1 MGDTVARRHRTVP
14 PASAPERALPAGGAA
29 AAASAAAYAVAALL
43 GAALALA
50 LLPPEFLLPEAGRPW
65 KPVGDAAQHIV
76 AQRYVLRDPAWHWP
90 PPMAPS
96 LGTAEGGTNIAFADG
111 IPLLA
116 LLLKAVAAWLPPGF
130 HGIGLWYG
138 LAFVAQPV
146 AAVWCLRGSGE
157 RRLVPA
163 IGVALAAAS
172 MPAWLNRYGHAALTG
187 HFFLLIALGLYL
199 RLARRQSAALW
210 AAATAVA
217 VAALLAHPYLAAMVL
232 ALLGAVPLTL
242 LLRRRG
248 APGGGGAAL
257 AGSGAATGAV
267 LLVMAAF
274 GYLGASGEGGYGRF
288 ALNLLSPIW
297 PHRSGLLPGLVAAEV
312 DATGHG
318 GWEGYNWLGAGLL
331 AGLLA
336 AVLLRPRALAAM
348 LRRHAGLALA
358 LLGLTLLAVSHRV
371 GFGKTVVLDLGA
383 AVPAVL
389 EQFRAS
395 GRFFW
400 PVAYALL
407 IGTAAVL
414 ARHPRP
420 RLGAALVLA
429 LGVAQFADA
438 APLRAALR
446 DWAAAR
452 PAWTLDAP
460 ALRALFARHERLTLL
475 PSWPCIAREAER
487 DYVQALE
494 ALTLASETALPVST
508 MYVARWRGA
517 APPAC
522 RDAALAA
529 APLAPG
535 ELRLI
540 LPGAVARMLPLVPG
554 AAERC
559 AAVGEA
565 VACAAPSPG
574 R

>member
-1 MGDTVARRHRTVP
+1 MP
-14 PASAPERALPAGGAA
+14 
-29 AAASAAAYAVAALL
+29 AAASVAAHAAAALL

-50 LLPPEFLLPEAGRPW
+50 LLPREFLLPEAGRPW
-65 KPVGDAAQHIV
+65 MPVGDAAQHIV
-76 AQRYVLRDPAWHWP
+76 AQRYFLRDPAWHWP
-90 PPMAPS
+90 PLLAPH

-116 LLLKAVAAWLPPGF
+116 LLLKAIAAWLPAGF

-163 IGVALAAAS
+163 LGVALAAAS

-187 HFFLLIALGLYL
+187 HFFLLVALGLYL
-199 RLARRQSAALW
+199 RLARRQGAAPW
-210 AAATAVA
+210 AAAAAVA

-232 ALLGAVPLTL
+232 ALLGAVPLTW
-242 LLRRRG
+242 LLRRDAAAAG
-248 APGGGGAAL
+248 TAL
-257 AGSGAATGAV
+257 AGSGAATAAV

-274 GYLGASGEGGYGRF
+274 GYLGATGEGGYGQF
-288 ALNLLSPIW
+288 AMNLLAPVW
-297 PHRSGLLPGLVAAEV
+297 PHRSGLLAGLVAAEV

-331 AGLLA
+331 GGLA
-336 AVLLRPRALAAM
+336 AAGLLRPRAVAAT
-348 LRRHAGLALA
+348 LRRHGGLALV

-371 GFGKTVVLDLGA
+371 GLGPAVLLDLG

-414 ARHPRP
+414 ARHPR
-420 RLGAALVLA
+420 RGLGAALVLA
-429 LGVAQFADA
+429 MGLAQFADA

-446 DWAAAR
+446 DWAATR
-452 PAWTLDAP
+452 PAWTLHAP

-475 PSWPCIAREAER
+475 PSWPCIARGAER
-487 DYVQALE
+487 DYAQTLE
-494 ALTLASETALPVST
+494 ALALASETALPVST

-517 APPAC
+517 PPAC
-522 RDAALAA
+522 RDDERAA

-540 LPGAVARMLPLVPG
+540 LPGAVARLLPLVPG

-559 AAVGEA
+559 VAVGEA
-565 VACAAPSPG
+565 VACAAPPAG
-574 R
+574 P